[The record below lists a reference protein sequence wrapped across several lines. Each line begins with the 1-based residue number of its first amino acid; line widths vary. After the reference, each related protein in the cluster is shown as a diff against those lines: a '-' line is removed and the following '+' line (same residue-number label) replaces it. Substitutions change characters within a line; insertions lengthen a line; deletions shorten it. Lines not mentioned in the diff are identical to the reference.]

1 MGEGRAAV
9 ISGTLASRRRQATE
23 GGPGVADLSS
33 SMDGAQLF
41 GRALE
46 QATALVGGVRPS
58 QFGLATPCT
67 EWDVRTL
74 ASHMLYE
81 LSWVPDLTLG
91 ATIAEVGDRYDGD
104 LIGDDLVVSWR
115 RAADAALIA
124 VDRCDPVAIAH
135 LSYADVSND
144 AYLRQVGGDE
154 LIHSWDLGAATG
166 ALVRFDPEL
175 AEAAYE
181 NTLPDVKGMQA
192 SGLFAPPVPVPENA
206 DPQTRLVALFGRDP
220 GWQPP
225 H

>member
-1 MGEGRAAV
+1 
-9 ISGTLASRRRQATE
+9 
-23 GGPGVADLSS
+23 
-33 SMDGAQLF
+33 MDGAQLF
-41 GRALE
+41 RRALE

-58 QFGLATPCT
+58 QLGLATPCR
-67 EWDVRTL
+67 EWDVRAL

-81 LSWVPDLTLG
+81 LSWIPDLTRG

-104 LIGDDLVVSWR
+104 LVGGDLVASWR

-144 AYLRQVGGDE
+144 AYLRQVGADE
-154 LIHSWDLGAATG
+154 LIHSWDLGSATG

-175 AEAAYE
+175 AEAVYE
-181 NTLPDVKGMQA
+181 NTLPDVKGMKA

-206 DPQTRLVALFGRDP
+206 DPQRRLIALFGRDP

>member
-1 MGEGRAAV
+1 M
-9 ISGTLASRRRQATE
+9 
-23 GGPGVADLSS
+23 ADLSS
-33 SMDGAQLF
+33 SMAGAQLF
-41 GRALE
+41 RRALE

-104 LIGDDLVVSWR
+104 PHR
-115 RAADAALIA
+115 RRPRGELAAGSDAALIA

-206 DPQTRLVALFGRDP
+206 APQTRLVALFGRDP

>member
-1 MGEGRAAV
+1 
-9 ISGTLASRRRQATE
+9 
-23 GGPGVADLSS
+23 
-33 SMDGAQLF
+33 MDGAQLF
-41 GRALE
+41 RRALE

-67 EWDVRTL
+67 EWDVRAL
-74 ASHMLYE
+74 AGHMLYE
-81 LSWVPDLTLG
+81 LCWVPDLTRG

-104 LIGDDLVVSWR
+104 LIGRDLMASWR

-124 VDRCDPVAIAH
+124 VEGCAPTAIAH
-135 LSYADVSND
+135 LSFADVSND

-154 LIHSWDLGAATG
+154 LIHSWDLGVATG

-175 AEAAYE
+175 AQAVYE
-181 NTLPDVKGMQA
+181 NTLPDLKGMQA
-192 SGLFAPPVPVPENA
+192 SGLFAPPLPVPEAA
-206 DPQTRLVALFGRDP
+206 DSQTRLVALFGRDP